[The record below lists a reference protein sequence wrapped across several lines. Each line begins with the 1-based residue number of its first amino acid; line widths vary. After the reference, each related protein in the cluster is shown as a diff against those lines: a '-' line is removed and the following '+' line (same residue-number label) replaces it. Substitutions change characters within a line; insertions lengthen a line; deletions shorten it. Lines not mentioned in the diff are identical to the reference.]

1 MNYLTEQDLNAV
13 KGLLHY
19 LNDQMAS
26 DPSLVPDITLI
37 DSNGEKAGSITFNA
51 DEDGYVLTLSA

>member
-19 LNDQMAS
+19 LNSQMAA
-26 DPSLVPDITLI
+26 DPSLIPDITLI
-37 DSNGEKAGSITFNA
+37 DSNGDKAGSISFSA
-51 DEDGYVLTLSA
+51 DVSGYVLTLS